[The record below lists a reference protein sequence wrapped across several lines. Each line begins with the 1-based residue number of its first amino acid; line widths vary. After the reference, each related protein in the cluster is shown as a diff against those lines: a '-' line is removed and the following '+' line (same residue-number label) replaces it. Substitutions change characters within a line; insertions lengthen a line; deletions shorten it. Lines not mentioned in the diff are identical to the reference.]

1 MIPGLS
7 RRALGRGAFM
17 SFGFA
22 FHSKTKGG
30 AGCSKAFRLRQFGHR
45 IAFTFML
52 VISYERHSGGR
63 GAAFRQR
70 NGGAGRR
77 VHPLHIFC
85 GPWQA
90 VSGYVCCAL
99 WRAPRS
105 GASWNYDNAIF
116 RQRRSGSHVYG
127 ITGGTSVI
135 RGCGCFSV
143 FGERS
148 EALLLL
154 YQP

>member
-1 MIPGLS
+1 
-7 RRALGRGAFM
+7 M

-52 VISYERHSGGR
+52 VLSYERHSGGR

-77 VHPLHIFC
+77 VHPLHIFLR
-85 GPWQA
+85 
-90 VSGYVCCAL
+90 AL
-99 WRAPRS
+99 AGSERLCLLRS
-105 GASWNYDNAIF
+105 LASAAK
-116 RQRRSGSHVYG
+116 
-127 ITGGTSVI
+127 
-135 RGCGCFSV
+135 RG
-143 FGERS
+143 EL
-148 EALLLL
+148 EL
-154 YQP
+154 